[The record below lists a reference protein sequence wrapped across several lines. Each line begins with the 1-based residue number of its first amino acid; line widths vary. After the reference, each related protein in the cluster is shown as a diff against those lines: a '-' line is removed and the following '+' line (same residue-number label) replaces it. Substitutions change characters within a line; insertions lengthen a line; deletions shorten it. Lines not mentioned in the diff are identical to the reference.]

1 MELNKFKIRA
11 YATLVRAGR
20 YILDEA
26 DRESQEQLLV
36 PVDYA
41 IVVAE
46 YLVTQ

>member
-36 PVDYA
+36 PEEYI

-46 YLVTQ
+46 YLITQ